1 MSGVSATPRI
11 ITVPRVERPRV
22 SVVVPTRDRVGR
34 LRKLL
39 DSLREQTLREFEV
52 IVVDDGSTRGTPELM
67 RREREG
73 EVEAELRRLRDVRRE
88 LAGGPSAARND
99 GWQLARAPLVAF
111 VDDDCVA
118 TPDWLRALVEAA
130 ERAPGA
136 IVQGRTLP
144 DPREADR
151 LGPYSRSL
159 WVDEPG
165 PYYQACNILYPREL
179 LERLGGFDAEAFP
192 HVGEDQDLAWR
203 AIAKGARV
211 EWAPEALVHHGVRKL
226 GPIGALRVAV
236 RWTPSIRLF
245 ARHPALRREHLVH
258 GLFWKGSHY
267 LLARAVVAL
276 LVRRRS
282 RWLALWL
289 GAPYVRHLLKRAAE
303 DGAPPTTAPF
313 YVVHDLVETAAVVAG
328 AVRYRTPVV

>member
-1 MSGVSATPRI
+1 M
-11 ITVPRVERPRV
+11 

-34 LRKLL
+34 LRRLL
-39 DSLREQTLREFEV
+39 DSLRDQSLREFEV

-73 EVEAELRRLRDVRRE
+73 EVEAPPLELRDVRRE
-88 LAGGPSAARND
+88 VAGGPSAARND
-99 GWQLARAPLVAF
+99 GWPLARAPLVAF

-130 ERAPGA
+130 EAAQGA
-136 IVQGRTLP
+136 VVQGRTLP

-151 LGPYSRSL
+151 LGPYARSL
-159 WVDEPG
+159 WVEEPG

-192 HVGEDQDLAWR
+192 SVGEDEDLAWR
-203 AIAKGARV
+203 ALAAGARV
-211 EWAPEALVHHGVRKL
+211 EWAPDALVHHGVRKL
-226 GPIGALRVAV
+226 GPVGALRVAWG
-236 RWTPSIRLF
+236 WTPSIRLF
-245 ARHPALRREHLVH
+245 ARHPALRREHLVY

-267 LLARAVVAL
+267 LLARAVLAL
-276 LVRRRS
+276 LVRRRA

-289 GAPYVRHLLKRAAE
+289 GAPYVRHLLKRAASE
-303 DGAPPTTAPF
+303 GAGPAVAPF
-313 YVVHDLVETAAVVAG
+313 YVVHDLVETAAVVRG
-328 AVRYRTPVV
+328 AVRYRTPVL